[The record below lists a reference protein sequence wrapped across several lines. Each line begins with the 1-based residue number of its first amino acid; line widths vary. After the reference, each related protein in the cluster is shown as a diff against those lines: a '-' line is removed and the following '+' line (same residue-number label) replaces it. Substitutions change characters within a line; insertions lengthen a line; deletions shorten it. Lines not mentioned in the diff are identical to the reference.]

1 MQKQMLWHSF
11 QEKNKQLEL
20 QHKLQ
25 LEHKYQIAVLSNG
38 VFQELREQRIMA
50 AAEEQQQRERR
61 DREALRRKETNCS
74 ANASSEVKQKLQ
86 VKFFSLFNLFEIK
99 IFFFFVNRIF

>member
-25 LEHKYQIAVLSNG
+25 LEHKYQVLTQTQPPKKNIEKKTKNLLTLHRLQY
-38 VFQELREQRIMA
+38 FQMVYSKNYVNNVLW
-50 AAEEQQQRERR
+50 
-61 DREALRRKETNCS
+61 LLLKNNNKES
-74 ANASSEVKQKLQ
+74 VEIVKH
-86 VKFFSLFNLFEIK
+86 
-99 IFFFFVNRIF
+99 

>member
-50 AAEEQQQRERR
+50 AAEEQHQRERR

-86 VKFFSLFNLFEIK
+86 VKYFLSSVF
-99 IFFFFVNRIF
+99 